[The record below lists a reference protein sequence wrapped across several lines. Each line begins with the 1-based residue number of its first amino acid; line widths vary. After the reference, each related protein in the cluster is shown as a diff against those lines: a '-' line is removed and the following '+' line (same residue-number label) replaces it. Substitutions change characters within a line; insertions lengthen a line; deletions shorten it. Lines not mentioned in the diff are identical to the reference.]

1 MYCKGNLTY
10 WRPFYTVLITA
21 ASMILLPIDLS
32 SNAQACLS
40 IGLAGYSFG
49 NCGGIADSLCK
60 VVGWFITGD
69 LGKAIA
75 SFTIIFL
82 GLQAFFGKLSW
93 STTLIFTV
101 GIITIFAARD
111 IVEAIT
117 GVPGSAC

>member
-1 MYCKGNLTY
+1 MFSKTHLFNL
-10 WRPFYTVLITA
+10 RLFGAVLISATA
-21 ASMILLPIDLS
+21 LVFMPIGLS
-32 SNAQACLS
+32 NNAQACMS

-69 LGKAIA
+69 FGAAIA

-93 STTLIFTV
+93 STTVIFTV
-101 GIITIFAARD
+101 GIITIFAAKD
-111 IVEAIT
+111 IVKAIT
-117 GVPGSAC
+117 GIPGSAC